1 MKKFNVMVMVY
12 VLLFTVGSS
21 AQQISKNILSEITPD
36 SLKIGYSKTTNIVFP
51 FAIKSVDRGSE
62 DVLVQ
67 KGKGF
72 ENILQIKAAKQE
84 FVPTN
89 LTVVTADGK
98 LYSFLLSYDEQNPQL
113 NLSVNTTEPLKQHVL
128 FSSGS
133 GNEQELQLYSKLAF
147 YDKCRI
153 RGEKESEYGIKL
165 HLNGIFIQNDVM
177 YYRIVVVNHSKIKYD
192 IDQFRFFIRDSK
204 KVKRT
209 ASQEIEIA
217 PLHILNNY
225 ETIDEESENTF
236 VFAVP
241 KFTIPEKKYLA
252 IQLMEKNGGRYLTI
266 QVKNKKLVQVTV
278 LPKL

>member
-133 GNEQELQLYSKLAF
+133 GNEQELQLYSKFAL

-209 ASQEIEIA
+209 ASQEIEIT

-241 KFTIPEKKYLA
+241 KFTIPEKKYFA
-252 IQLMEKNGGRYLTI
+252 IQLMENNGGRHLTI

>member
-209 ASQEIEIA
+209 ASQEIEIT

-252 IQLMEKNGGRYLTI
+252 IQLMEKNGGRHLTI

>member
-21 AQQISKNILSEITPD
+21 AQQISKNILSEVTPD

-51 FAIKSVDRGSE
+51 YAIKSVDRGSE

-133 GNEQELQLYSKLAF
+133 GNEQELQLYSKLAL

-209 ASQEIEIA
+209 ASQEIEIT

-252 IQLMEKNGGRYLTI
+252 IQLMEKNGGRHLTI
-266 QVKNKKLVQVTV
+266 QVKNKKLIQVTV

>member
-51 FAIKSVDRGSE
+51 YAIKSVDRGSE

-209 ASQEIEIA
+209 ASQEIEIT

-252 IQLMEKNGGRYLTI
+252 IQLMEKNGGRHLTI
-266 QVKNKKLVQVTV
+266 QVKNKKLIQVTV

>member
-133 GNEQELQLYSKLAF
+133 GNEQELQLYSKFAL

-153 RGEKESEYGIKL
+153 RGERESKYGIKL

-192 IDQFRFFIRDSK
+192 IDQFRFFIRDSR

-209 ASQEIEIA
+209 ASQEIEIT

-236 VFAVP
+236 VFAVA

-252 IQLMEKNGGRYLTI
+252 IQLMEKDGGRHLE
-266 QVKNKKLVQVTV
+266 
-278 LPKL
+278 

>member
-51 FAIKSVDRGSE
+51 YAIKSVDRGSE

-128 FSSGS
+128 FSTGS
-133 GNEQELQLYSKLAF
+133 GNEQELQLYSKLAL

-209 ASQEIEIA
+209 ASQEIEIV

-225 ETIDEESENTF
+225 EQIDEESENTF

-252 IQLMEKNGGRYLTI
+252 IQLMEKNGGRHLTI

>member
-51 FAIKSVDRGSE
+51 YAIKSVDRGSE

-209 ASQEIEIA
+209 ASQEIEIT

-241 KFTIPEKKYLA
+241 KFTIPEKKYFA
-252 IQLMEKNGGRYLTI
+252 IQLMENNGGRHLTI

>member
-51 FAIKSVDRGSE
+51 YAIKSVDRGSE

-209 ASQEIEIA
+209 ASQEIEIT

-236 VFAVP
+236 VFAVA

-252 IQLMEKNGGRYLTI
+252 IQLMEKDGGRHLELH
-266 QVKNKKLVQVTV
+266 VKNKKLLQVTV

>member
-51 FAIKSVDRGSE
+51 YAIKSVDRGSE

-133 GNEQELQLYSKLAF
+133 GNEQELQLYSKLAL

-209 ASQEIEIA
+209 ASQEIEIV

-252 IQLMEKNGGRYLTI
+252 IQLMEKNGGRHLTI